1 MKMENKEISNH
12 KRSSKNHLE
21 WLRTWS
27 KHSAKLKEPIK
38 WLQFDGRKSHK
49 SSSKSISNISNA
61 FLSDAEKCTK
71 KDYSYRQ
78 KED

>member
-1 MKMENKEISNH
+1 
-12 KRSSKNHLE
+12 
-21 WLRTWS
+21 
-27 KHSAKLKEPIK
+27 LKEPIK
-38 WLQFDGRKSHK
+38 WLQFDGRKNHK